1 MKAAL
6 LIVDVQRYY
15 LEQASSFCAY
25 SEKRWPG
32 STRYIHGRVENT
44 VFPAI
49 LRLRQAFDAEGWP
62 VIYLRLC
69 GTREDRSDLHRYFR
83 RFWVDADMEGFK
95 DVYPLSSDPWA
106 AVADAI
112 KPRAGDFVFEKT
124 GFSGFNGTTLEAQL
138 MDSGVELLVMTGL
151 ATSQCVDTTARD
163 GSDRGFTVVQVHDAQ
178 ADYSEDVHQAA
189 LYASCG
195 VCGANISSAEA
206 VSSDLAGYAR
216 KTRAAELGLATANP
230 VETNGKGA

>member
-25 SEKRWPG
+25 TEHRWPG
-32 STRYIHGRVENT
+32 STRYIHDRVENT

-69 GTREDRSDLHRYFR
+69 GTKADRSDLHRF
-83 RFWVDADMEGFK
+83 FWKFWAEADMAGFK
-95 DVYPLSSDPWA
+95 DSYPLASDPWA
-106 AVADAI
+106 AVAGAI
-112 KPRAGDFVFEKT
+112 KPRTSDHVFEKT

-138 MDSGVELLVMTGL
+138 RDSGVELLVMTGL

-163 GSDRGFTVVQVHDAQ
+163 GSDRGFTIVQVHDAQ
-178 ADYSEDVHQAA
+178 ADYSDDVHQAA

-206 VSSDLAGYAR
+206 VCEDLAGYAR
-216 KTRAAELGLATANP
+216 SIRGR
-230 VETNGKGA
+230 ET

>member
-15 LEQASSFCAY
+15 LDPASSFCAY
-25 SEKRWPG
+25 SEQRWPG
-32 STRYIHGRVENT
+32 STGYIGNRVENL
-44 VFPAI
+44 VLPSI
-49 LRLRQAFDAEGWP
+49 LRLRSAFDTEGWP

-69 GTREDRSDLHRYFR
+69 GTMEDRSDLHRFFMK
-83 RFWVDADMEGFK
+83 FWADAERAGFS
-95 DVYPLSSDPWA
+95 DCYPLASDPWA
-106 AVADAI
+106 AVASAI
-112 KPRAGDFVFEKT
+112 KPRTGDLVIEKT
-124 GFSGFNGTTLEAQL
+124 GFSGFNGTVLEAQL
-138 MDSGVELLVMTGL
+138 RASGVDVLVMTGL

-163 GSDRGFTVVQVHDAQ
+163 GSDRGFTIVQVHDAQ

-206 VSSDLAGYAR
+206 VCSDLTEYVKG
-216 KTRAAELGLATANP
+216 TRRTEF
-230 VETNGKGA
+230 

>member
-25 SEKRWPG
+25 SEQRWPG
-32 STRYIHGRVENT
+32 STNYIRIRVET
-44 VFPAI
+44 VVFPAI

-69 GTREDRSDLHRYFR
+69 GTREDRSDLHRFFR
-83 RFWVDADMEGFK
+83 RFWTEAEKAGFK
-95 DVYPLSSDPWA
+95 DCYPLASDPWA
-106 AVADAI
+106 AVASAI
-112 KPRAGDFVFEKT
+112 RPIEGDIVLDKT
-124 GFSGFNGTTLEAQL
+124 GFSGFTGTNLEMQL
-138 MDSGVELLVMTGL
+138 RDSGVELLVMSGL

-163 GSDRGFTVVQVHDAQ
+163 GSDRGFTIVQVHDAQ

-189 LYASCG
+189 LYASRG
-195 VCGANISSAEA
+195 VCGANISTAKA
-206 VSSDLAGYAR
+206 VSSDLAGYVR
-216 KTRAAELGLATANP
+216 KTRAAGH
-230 VETNGKGA
+230 